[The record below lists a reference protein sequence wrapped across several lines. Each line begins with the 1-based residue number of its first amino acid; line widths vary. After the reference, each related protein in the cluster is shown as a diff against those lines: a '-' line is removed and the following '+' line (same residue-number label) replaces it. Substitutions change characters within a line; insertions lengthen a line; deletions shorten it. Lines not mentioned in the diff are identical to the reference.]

1 MHFEAYLNK
10 VMLLHDF
17 TNQKVKKIQQNR
29 FQIKKISKEEC
40 RVYPKVN
47 LPDYMIKDS
56 MFKTVLFLCLLVILC
71 LKLRKAKKEKEPNIH
86 LHIKEKREEYLNAVA
101 KAVGE
106 YERLQVLRSILLQA
120 PALYKLGSNLMCESI
135 TKLPTKNYI

>member
-1 MHFEAYLNK
+1 MIAVNPKEYIKKYRHKSFNKKHKGLKNDTPGMHIEAYAHRVTSLNG
-10 VMLLHDF
+10 F

-71 LKLRKAKKEKEPNIH
+71 LKLRKAKKK
-86 LHIKEKREEYLNAVA
+86 
-101 KAVGE
+101 
-106 YERLQVLRSILLQA
+106 
-120 PALYKLGSNLMCESI
+120 
-135 TKLPTKNYI
+135 KNQIFIYT